1 MSAARI
7 GPAASLRA
15 ALPIVAVLVFVVV
28 SAGSLWA
35 GALAG
40 TLGYDFLAY
49 QHAANR
55 VVSGLPLYDPGI
67 QQAGGFGLFLYPPP
81 FALALIPFALA
92 PDQLGLWLW
101 EALAVAAFVA
111 GVAVLP
117 VRAPVR
123 WGILLLGALD
133 WPLLFAFKLGQ
144 VGPLL
149 FLLFAIGWRWRDRAG
164 ILGLSMAA
172 GAMVKLQP
180 LILLAWAGL
189 TGRWRAV
196 GAAAAA
202 LAIAALVSTAVF
214 GSGVWGEYAALLG
227 RVSSPVTTP
236 HNFTPGAIAYQAG
249 VAQSTAELIQAVTL
263 VAVLAIVVIAIR
275 TASDEVSYLTTVVAS
290 QVLSPLLWDHYAVVL
305 LLPTAWLLARGRWWA
320 VAIPLL
326 TSLPLVSIAPPV
338 VYPLVFGLG
347 LLGPLAVDLAE
358 RRRSLGATRRVP
370 AGST

>member
-1 MSAARI
+1 MTV
-7 GPAASLRA
+7 LRA
-15 ALPIVAVLVFVVV
+15 ALPIVAVVAFIATTTAILAT
-28 SAGSLWA
+28 AGS
-35 GALAG
+35 
-40 TLGYDFLAY
+40 TLGYDYQAY
-49 QHAANR
+49 VGAAQR
-55 VVSGLPLYDPGI
+55 ALDGQPLYDESVAV
-67 QQAGGFGLFLYPPP
+67 AGGFAIFLYPPP

-111 GVAVLP
+111 GVATLP

-164 ILGLSMAA
+164 VLGLSMAA

-196 GAAAAA
+196 GVALAT
-202 LAIAALVSTAVF
+202 LAIAALVSTVVL
-214 GSGVWGEYAALLG
+214 GSGVWGEYAALLS

-263 VAVLAIVVIAIR
+263 VAVLAVVLIAIR
-275 TASDEVSYLTTVVAS
+275 TASDEVSYLTAVVAS

-305 LLPTAWLLARGRWWA
+305 LLPTAWLLARGQWWA

-358 RRRSLGATRRVP
+358 RRRSLTAARRVP